1 MEKHFEERKK
11 HVASFVTSYFMHKKM
26 EEVSGFYE
34 NGDFS
39 TTVKPV
45 EKNPFDEE
53 LEAGQIRLLADTE
66 RITYVALLKR
76 WGDDAFIVMP
86 FSRYNSPATDEEL
99 KTNFDGG
106 LYLRVLQAWNTRTL
120 QDTTL
125 KKSWCI
131 GTLPQNDLDDA
142 WTMWEATIADV
153 TLSDDILQR
162 TGLPIYRKQDPRLKY
177 KREELVNFARIDAE
191 DLALLETV
199 PATTQKNTITLWKLL
214 DRRSAALAA
223 GDEKNN
229 LAFNLEIAEPKAT
242 IFIEYSQHDKR
253 LFFDVYDANG
263 APTTMLD
270 GCIILDA
277 ADDRQLGV
285 IQNGHADMPYDSAS
299 CAIRILDKD
308 GQPLDA
314 TVKSEDD
321 NA

>member
-11 HVASFVTSYFMHKKM
+11 HVADFVCSFFMHKKM
-26 EEVSGFYE
+26 EEVSGFDE
-34 NGDFS
+34 EADLS

-53 LEAGQIRLLADTE
+53 LEEGQIRLLADTE
-66 RITYVALLKR
+66 RITYIALLKR
-76 WGDDAFIVMP
+76 WGDEAFVVMP
-86 FSRYNSPATDEEL
+86 FSRYSSPATDEEL

-120 QDTTL
+120 QDETL

-131 GTLPQNDLDDA
+131 GILPQKDLDDA
-142 WTMWEATIADV
+142 WTMWEATISDV
-153 TLSDDILQR
+153 ALNDDILQR
-162 TGLPIYRKQDPRLKY
+162 TGLPIYRKQDPRLEY
-177 KREELVNFARIDAE
+177 KQEELANFARIDAE

-199 PATTQKNTITLWKLL
+199 PTFILWEAHNEAA
-214 DRRSAALAA
+214 AALAA
-223 GDEKNN
+223 GDEKKN

-242 IFIEYSQHDKR
+242 VFIEYSRHDRR
-253 LFFDVYDANG
+253 LFFDVYDADG
-263 APTTMLD
+263 APATILD
-270 GCIILDA
+270 GCIILDT
-277 ADDRQLGV
+277 ADGKQLGI
-285 IQNGHADMPYDSAS
+285 IQNGHADMPYDSVS

-308 GQPLDA
+308 GQLLDG